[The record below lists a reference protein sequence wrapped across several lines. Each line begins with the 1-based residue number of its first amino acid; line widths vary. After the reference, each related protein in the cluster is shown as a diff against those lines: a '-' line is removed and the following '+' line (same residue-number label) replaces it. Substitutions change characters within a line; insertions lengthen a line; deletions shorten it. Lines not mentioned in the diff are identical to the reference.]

1 MKRSESS
8 QRSMEGLRLV
18 SVCPLCSSK
27 NASTQSHVIDVH
39 EDTSLVHLSCGKC
52 RRKILVQ
59 FRMST
64 VGVQCVGIVTDL
76 SLEDARRL
84 MKDRSVDIDDVLDVH
99 EALNDEGFL
108 VGIRE
113 QAVSGASH

>member
-1 MKRSESS
+1 MKRPESS
-8 QRSMEGLRLV
+8 QRSTEGLRLV
-18 SVCPLCSSK
+18 SLCPLCSSK
-27 NASTQSHVIDVH
+27 NVPTQSHVIDVH

-52 RRKILVQ
+52 RRKILIQ

-64 VGVQCVGIVTDL
+64 VGVHCIGIITDL

-113 QAVSGASH
+113 QAMSGV